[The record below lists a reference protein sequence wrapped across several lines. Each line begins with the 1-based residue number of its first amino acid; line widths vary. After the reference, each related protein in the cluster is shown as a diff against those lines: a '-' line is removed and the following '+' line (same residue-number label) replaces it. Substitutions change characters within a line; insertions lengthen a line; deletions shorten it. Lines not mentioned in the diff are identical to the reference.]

1 MTISGYEWMSLITVV
16 SLCLGVGIAGV
27 ASLLFERLGRR
38 RAARSSRARLAPVV
52 FAPVVRA
59 HAVRVHAKAA

>member
-1 MTISGYEWMSLITVV
+1 MTISGYEWMLLIPMFSLFASV
-16 SLCLGVGIAGV
+16 SVTGAVIA
-27 ASLLFERLGRR
+27 LFERLGRR

-59 HAVRVHAKAA
+59 NLARAHAKAA